1 MIPIRDTIRARRWPV
16 VNYAVIAL
24 CVWAY
29 WLELAA
35 GQENVNA
42 LFETYALTPATFVR
56 SVARHGIFELA
67 QWTPFVTSMFLHGG
81 ILHLAGNMLFLWIF
95 GDNVEDR
102 LGHVGYAVFY
112 LAGGIAAAGAHVLA
126 TPASTVFTVGASG
139 AIAAVMGAYMLL
151 YPGARIE
158 SLVIVL
164 LFVRVIS
171 VPAFVWL
178 GLWFVFQVLSGST
191 DARDTGEGGV
201 AWFAHIGGFAF
212 GAAVVLL
219 LGMRGERPARA
230 V

>member
-24 CVWAY
+24 CAWAY
-29 WLELAA
+29 WRELAA
-35 GQENVNA
+35 GPDLGA
-42 LFETYALTPATFVR
+42 LFDSYALTPATFVK
-56 SVARHGIFELA
+56 SVARHGVFELA
-67 QWTPFVTSMFLHGG
+67 QWTPFVSSMFLHGG

-102 LGHVGYAVFY
+102 FGHVGYAVFY
-112 LAGGIAAAGAHVLA
+112 LGGGIVAAGAHVLA
-126 TPASTVFTVGASG
+126 TPGSTVFTVGASG

-158 SLVIVL
+158 SLVIVFV
-164 LFVRVIS
+164 FVRVIS

-178 GLWFVFQVLSGST
+178 GLWFVFQVVSGSA
-191 DARDTGEGGV
+191 DSRDSGEGGV

-219 LGMRGERPARA
+219 LGMRGERPLRA

>member
-29 WLELAA
+29 GLELA
-35 GQENVNA
+35 GQENIDT
-42 LFETYALTPATFVR
+42 LFETYALTPATFMK
-56 SVARHGIFELA
+56 SVARHGVFELA
-67 QWTPFVTSMFLHGG
+67 QWKPLVTSMFLHGG
-81 ILHLAGNMLFLWIF
+81 LLHLAGNMLFLWIF

-102 LGHVGYAVFY
+102 FGHVGYALFY
-112 LAGGIAAAGAHVLA
+112 LVGGIAAAGTHVLA
-126 TPASTVFTVGASG
+126 DPTSTVATVGASG

-158 SLVIVL
+158 SLVIVFI
-164 LFVRVIS
+164 FVRVIS

-178 GLWFVFQVLSGST
+178 GLWFVFQVISGST
-191 DARDTGEGGV
+191 NAHAAGEGGV

-219 LGMRGERPARA
+219 LGMRGERPLRS